1 MWGERTVVQG
11 NASGP
16 GASSTIPNNQQM
28 QTLIGKFDVA
38 F

>member
-1 MWGERTVVQG
+1 MWGQRTVAAAPAG
-11 NASGP
+11 
-16 GASSTIPNNQQM
+16 TTNNTGQV

>member
-1 MWGERTVVQG
+1 MWGQRTVAVAPVG
-11 NASGP
+11 TTANS
-16 GASSTIPNNQQM
+16 QQI